1 MQPCSNAFHWQI
13 DKQENVFLSRRSAL
27 HKMKHNILP
36 LFYKFNENDID
47 HYYHYHCDYD
57 NYNYN
62 YHDYTIMNTTIIFV
76 IVIVL
81 ALFSLPFFYEVK
93 ENQTTERKYKIEC
106 IA

>member
-1 MQPCSNAFHWQI
+1 
-13 DKQENVFLSRRSAL
+13 
-27 HKMKHNILP
+27 MKHNILP

-106 IA
+106 IAWHEAERKDCGSWSSSKKEFENCLSRKL